1 MRGVPAQRLT
11 APEAVAW
18 LPHCLRSSQS
28 ALVSGPRLVRR
39 FVNVALSAWE
49 LDCHASLTG
58 KLQVSHHLRLS
69 VSDRQTPV
77 LTPLSG
83 T

>member
-1 MRGVPAQRLT
+1 MRSVNERGKLDLT
-11 APEAVAW
+11 CGYTLERVTGIEP
-18 LPHCLRSSQS
+18 
-28 ALVSGPRLVRR
+28 
-39 FVNVALSAWE
+39 ALSAWE

>member
-1 MRGVPAQRLT
+1 MMSPAGYLSSF
-11 APEAVAW
+11 
-18 LPHCLRSSQS
+18 LRRRSTG
-28 ALVSGPRLVRR
+28 LSGMG
-39 FVNVALSAWE
+39 LSAWE